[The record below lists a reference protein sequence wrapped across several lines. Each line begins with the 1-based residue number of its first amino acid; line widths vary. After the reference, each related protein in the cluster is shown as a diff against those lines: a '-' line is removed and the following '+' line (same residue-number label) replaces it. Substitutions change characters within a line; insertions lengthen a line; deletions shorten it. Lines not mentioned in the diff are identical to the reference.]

1 MGNPTQTGIRTF
13 LHRLAAV
20 CRRLCGGGLIEPL
33 PQSGAGGHAVEIE
46 GVLEES
52 IGAHLL
58 NVIAVIFP
66 LD

>member
-1 MGNPTQTGIRTF
+1 MGKLTQTRMRTF

-33 PQSGAGGHAVEIE
+33 PQSGAGGLAVDIQGALAEP
-46 GVLEES
+46 

-58 NVIAVIFP
+58 NVVAVIFP